1 MKASEIIHQ
10 LSGFIGE
17 AGEDVEIQ
25 FVLDVENWHPPLT
38 LHLFEVDGALPEKYG
53 VTFRFTARGQHA
65 QQTNEGYRFQEIAA
79 RAWANREASKYYT
92 STPRSLVTYSPTR

>member
-17 AGEDVEIQ
+17 AGEDVKIQ
-25 FVLDVENWHPPLT
+25 FVLDVEKWHPPLT

-53 VTFRFTARGQHA
+53 VTFRFTAGGQHA
-65 QQTNEGYRFQEIAA
+65 LQTEEGYRFKDIAA
-79 RAWANREASKYYT
+79 RAWANREPPK
-92 STPRSLVTYSPTR
+92 